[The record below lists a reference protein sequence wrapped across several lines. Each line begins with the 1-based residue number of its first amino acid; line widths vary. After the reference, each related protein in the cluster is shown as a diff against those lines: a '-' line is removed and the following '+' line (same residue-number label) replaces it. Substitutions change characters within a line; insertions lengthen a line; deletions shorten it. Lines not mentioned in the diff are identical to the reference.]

1 MTGLVIA
8 VGVSLVVSFI
18 CSLSEAS
25 LLSVTRI
32 QAQALGDRFAG
43 RTLRRYKR
51 EIDVPIA
58 AILSANTA
66 ANTLG
71 AAVAGA
77 EYAKLFGDQG
87 VLAFSGVLTVV
98 ILLFSEILPKTVGAV
113 HPARFI
119 VPVVYFVAPL
129 VFVLKPFIAVTRL
142 AMRAIRGVDVPVTSL
157 EEIRL
162 LAELGKSEGA
172 LAERT
177 AKMIEGAAR
186 LKELTAYD
194 VMVPRTAAVLLS
206 GKKTLREN
214 LNIVRR
220 SGYSR
225 FPYSR
230 TGQADG
236 VDGIVLARD
245 LLFALQGEGAG
256 PEKGELPR
264 IDLDEPAGPL
274 LDALTRPADYVPEQT
289 LIEDLLHKF
298 QEKRNHLAVVVDEYG
313 GVGGIVTLEDVLEEI
328 VGEIQDESDRHDNFI
343 VQRGEGVLVCRGRAE
358 TRKVFGLLGIEAEVE
373 SVTVGGLMAE
383 ELGRLP
389 VVGDTIRFGGYQ
401 FSVQRATARR
411 VDRVLVRPAS
421 SSQAPT

>member
-1 MTGLVIA
+1 MTGLVVAI
-8 VGVSLVVSFI
+8 GVSLVVSFI
-18 CSLSEAS
+18 CSLSEAA
-25 LLSVTRI
+25 LLSVTHA
-32 QAQALGDRFAG
+32 QVQALGEGFAG

-58 AILSANTA
+58 AILSVNTA

-77 EYAKLFGDQG
+77 EYAAVFGGRG
-87 VLAFSGVLTVV
+87 VLWFSAALTLV
-98 ILLFSEILPKTVGAV
+98 ILLFSEILPKTLGAV
-113 HPARFI
+113 HTARFL

-129 VFVLKPFIAVTRL
+129 VVVLKPFIALTRV
-142 AMRAIRGVDVPVTSL
+142 AMRAIRGADVPVTSL

-230 TGQADG
+230 GGQADG

-245 LLFALQGEGAG
+245 LLFALQGEATNSD
-256 PEKGELPR
+256 KLELPVVSM
-264 IDLDEPAGPL
+264 DEPAAPL
-274 LDALTRPADYVPEQT
+274 LDALTRVADYVPEQT

-298 QEKRNHLAVVVDEYG
+298 QEKRSHLAVVVDEYG
-313 GVGGIVTLEDVLEEI
+313 GMGGIVTLEDVLEEI

-343 VQRGEGVLVCRGRAE
+343 VERGDGVLVCRGRAE

-373 SVTVGGLMAE
+373 SVTLGGLMAE

-389 VVGDTIRFGGYQ
+389 VVGDSVSFAGYQ
-401 FSVQRATARR
+401 FNVQRATARR
-411 VDRVLVRPAS
+411 VDRVLVRPLS
-421 SSQAPT
+421 PSQVPG